1 MKGFNSNKKNV
12 SAASIASKACAWILS
27 IMLVVTGM
35 APSFAA
41 NAKTGKGSAIASVKS
56 VSNIKKP
63 SKTKKDV
70 KDEETSKT
78 KVEKKPDTAK
88 KYVGASSK
96 KQKIPKDN
104 EDKNGKQNR
113 IKNKRGQTFDLNSSG
128 NVYAE
133 FDDEENLTV
142 SAKNASDDMNIER
155 EMWWHMAEN
164 LGAGIGENGWN
175 KTRVKNIRFNT
186 NGIYLPKHSECLFK
200 EVKGEISGCEKLNTS
215 KVEDMSYMF
224 REATSANPD
233 VSKWDTSK
241 VIDMSHM
248 FRGAMSAK
256 PDVSKWD
263 TSRATD
269 MSYMFREATSA
280 NPDVSKWN
288 VSNVNDFQGMF
299 YAATSANPNVSKWNV
314 LKATDMRWM
323 FRDARLAKPDVSKWN
338 VSNVTDMRE
347 IFRSSGIVKL
357 DLSKWKLNWVMLN
370 YYYGKSEEMF
380 KGCSSLETLKTS
392 AGLRTYVSV
401 GDNHSFKIIKLKK
414 GIPAS
419 VEKESQNFNEKYE
432 INASGDQEV
441 IYHIYRKD
449 NFVGVTFDKN
459 DGDTE
464 SWVNHEIVEKGKA
477 FSAGGG
483 IMPAENPTYAGYVF
497 YGWTKNNSDTAP
509 DFDENTVIVHDMKVY
524 SVWRKPKVN
533 VTFEVNGGSGEMP
546 AMQVEQGSDYVLP
559 ACTFTPPADKEFDK
573 WSVTVGTA
581 APVNK
586 QPGEKITAS
595 DNVTVKAIWKDKPI
609 EKVNITFDKT
619 EGEGNMPAVEVVKYS
634 KYKLPEST
642 FTAPAGKEFDKWSVK
657 IGSAPAE
664 DKYPNDEITASDNV
678 TVKAVWKDKP
688 IEKVNITFDKT
699 EGEGNMVAVEVVK
712 DSKYKLPESTF
723 TAPAGKEFDKWS
735 VKIGSA
741 PAEDK
746 YPNDE
751 ITASDNVTVKAVWK
765 DTKPAPPA
773 PGKVRITLDG
783 NGGVLAGGAFATIDV
798 DEGSTLK
805 EQLESAVANKI
816 FTKDAYKLIGFSRS
830 KFATTADYNLDAPVY
845 SDMTLYAVYK
855 EAPAVTN
862 VTIKYTEV
870 GMDEDEVI
878 ENVPTGKPIGDKL
891 YGHERALAGHRFLGY
906 SKENNA
912 VKPDF
917 FKKSIV
923 TNNLVIYPVYKEI
936 GIVDKVK
943 VAFRLNDGT
952 DASLKTEEVTRYES
966 LGDKMPTKDNVAER
980 DGYLFTGWARSKEA
994 KYPDFFRGTTVKGD
1008 MTVYAV
1014 WKSLYDEK
1022 LGQAVLKVAAKAKGY
1037 ELTIEPPKANLHTGF
1052 EIFRSEK
1059 KDFKPSKDNKIA
1071 TIDRNTLKYLD
1082 EKADNGK
1089 AYYYAVRAIDAD
1101 GSYNGTKV
1109 TYIGKLSDKVL
1120 AASLPKYKGVTAT
1133 VTGKG
1138 AVDLEFNKTIAAT
1151 KYKVTVT
1158 APYDKKFKTIERFV
1172 EADKLLA
1179 AAAGK
1184 VKAKITGLPMGK
1196 FLAFKLEALEAD
1208 NTKLLEYGN
1217 SFAFMMGAVDKLSL
1231 KVNKKKR
1238 VLNIKFKAM
1247 KGASGYE
1254 AKIVIKGKVKTIK
1267 LKKGKKKLRGF
1278 IVGSIKL
1285 PKKKGNYTFTIRA
1298 FKKIGKLKYFGQAI
1312 TKTVK

>member
-175 KTRVKNIRFNT
+175 KTGVKNIRFNT
-186 NGIYLPKHSECLFK
+186 IGIYLPKHSECLFK
-200 EVKGEISGCEKLNTS
+200 EAKGEISGCEKLNTS

-233 VSKWDTSK
+233 VSKW
-241 VIDMSHM
+241 
-248 FRGAMSAK
+248 
-256 PDVSKWD
+256 
-263 TSRATD
+263 
-269 MSYMFREATSA
+269 
-280 NPDVSKWN
+280 N
-288 VSNVNDFQGMF
+288 VSNVNDLQGMF

-401 GDNHSFKIIKLKK
+401 GDNHSFKIVKLKK

-432 INASGDQEV
+432 INANSDQEA

-464 SWVNHEIVEKGKA
+464 SWVNHEIVEKGKT

-497 YGWTKNNSDTAP
+497 YGWTKNNSDIAP
-509 DFDENTVIVHDMKVY
+509 DFDENTVVVHDMKVY

-573 WSVTVGTA
+573 WSVTVGAA

-619 EGEGNMPAVEVVKYS
+619 EGEGNMVAVEVVKY
-634 KYKLPEST
+634 
-642 FTAPAGKEFDKWSVK
+642 
-657 IGSAPAE
+657 
-664 DKYPNDEITASDNV
+664 
-678 TVKAVWKDKP
+678 
-688 IEKVNITFDKT
+688 
-699 EGEGNMVAVEVVK
+699 
-712 DSKYKLPESTF
+712 SKYKLPESTF

-845 SDMTLYAVYK
+845 SDMTIYAVYK
-855 EAPAVTN
+855 EAPVVTN

-891 YGHERALAGHRFLGY
+891 DGHERALAGHRFLGY
-906 SKENNA
+906 SKEKNA

-917 FKKSIV
+917 FKKSVV
-923 TNNLVIYPVYKEI
+923 TNGLVLYPVYKET
-936 GIVDKVK
+936 GNVDKAK
-943 VAFRLNDGT
+943 VAFKLNDGT
-952 DASLKTEEVTRYES
+952 DASLKTEEVTKYES
-966 LGDKMPTKDNVAER
+966 LGNKMPTKDKVAER
-980 DGYLFTGWARSKEA
+980 DGYLFTGWARSKAA
-994 KYPDFFRGTTVKGD
+994 KYPDFFRGTKVKGD

-1037 ELTIEPPKANLHTGF
+1037 ELTIEPPKANLYTGF

-1109 TYIGKLSDKVL
+1109 TYIGKLSDKVF
-1120 AASLPKYKGVTAT
+1120 AAPLPKDKGVTAT
-1133 VTGKG
+1133 VVGKG
-1138 AVDLEFNKTIAAT
+1138 AVDLEFNKTMAAAG
-1151 KYKVTVT
+1151 YKVTVT
-1158 APYDKKFKTIERFV
+1158 APYDKKFKAIERFV
-1172 EADKLLA
+1172 KADKLV
-1179 AAAGK
+1179 AAGADK
-1184 VKAKITGLPMGK
+1184 VKANVTGLPMGK

-1208 NTKLLEYGN
+1208 NSKLVEYGN
-1217 SFAFMMGAVDKLSL
+1217 SFAFMMGAVDKLSA

-1238 VLNIKFKAM
+1238 VLDINFKAM

-1254 AKIVIKGKVKTIK
+1254 AKIVINGKVKTIK
-1267 LKKGKKKLRGF
+1267 IKKGKGKLKKF
-1278 IVGSIKL
+1278 MVGSIKL
-1285 PKKKGNYTFTIRA
+1285 PKKKDRYVFTFRV
-1298 FKKIGKLKYFGQAI
+1298 FKSIGKLKYYGQTI
-1312 TKTVK
+1312 TKTFK

>member
-1 MKGFNSNKKNV
+1 
-12 SAASIASKACAWILS
+12 
-27 IMLVVTGM
+27 
-35 APSFAA
+35 
-41 NAKTGKGSAIASVKS
+41 
-56 VSNIKKP
+56 
-63 SKTKKDV
+63 
-70 KDEETSKT
+70 
-78 KVEKKPDTAK
+78 
-88 KYVGASSK
+88 
-96 KQKIPKDN
+96 
-104 EDKNGKQNR
+104 
-113 IKNKRGQTFDLNSSG
+113 
-128 NVYAE
+128 
-133 FDDEENLTV
+133 
-142 SAKNASDDMNIER
+142 
-155 EMWWHMAEN
+155 
-164 LGAGIGENGWN
+164 
-175 KTRVKNIRFNT
+175 
-186 NGIYLPKHSECLFK
+186 
-200 EVKGEISGCEKLNTS
+200 
-215 KVEDMSYMF
+215 
-224 REATSANPD
+224 
-233 VSKWDTSK
+233 
-241 VIDMSHM
+241 
-248 FRGAMSAK
+248 
-256 PDVSKWD
+256 
-263 TSRATD
+263 
-269 MSYMFREATSA
+269 
-280 NPDVSKWN
+280 
-288 VSNVNDFQGMF
+288 MF

-619 EGEGNMPAVEVVKYS
+619 EGEGNMVAVEVVKYS

-678 TVKAVWKDKP
+678 TVKAVWKD
-688 IEKVNITFDKT
+688 
-699 EGEGNMVAVEVVK
+699 
-712 DSKYKLPESTF
+712 
-723 TAPAGKEFDKWS
+723 
-735 VKIGSA
+735 
-741 PAEDK
+741 
-746 YPNDE
+746 
-751 ITASDNVTVKAVWK
+751 
-765 DTKPAPPA
+765 TKPEPPA

-845 SDMTLYAVYK
+845 SDMTLYAVYE

-906 SKENNA
+906 SKEKNA

-1120 AASLPKYKGVTAT
+1120 AAPLPKYKGVTAT

-1208 NTKLLEYGN
+1208 NSKLVEYGN
-1217 SFAFMMGAVDKLSL
+1217 SFAFMMGAVDKLSA

-1238 VLNIKFKAM
+1238 VLDIKFKVM

-1254 AKIVIKGKVKTIK
+1254 AKIVINGKVKTIK
-1267 LKKGKKKLRGF
+1267 IKKGKGKLKKF
-1278 IVGSIKL
+1278 MVGSIKL
-1285 PKKKGNYTFTIRA
+1285 PKKKDIYVFTFRV
-1298 FKKIGKLKYFGQAI
+1298 FKSIGKLKYYGQTI
-1312 TKTVK
+1312 TKTFK